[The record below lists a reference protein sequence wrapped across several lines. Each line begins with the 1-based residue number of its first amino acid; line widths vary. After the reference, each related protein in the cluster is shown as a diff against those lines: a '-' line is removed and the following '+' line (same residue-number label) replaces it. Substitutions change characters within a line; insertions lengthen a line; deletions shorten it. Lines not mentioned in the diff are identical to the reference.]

1 MKPGDII
8 SYLTMCQHEGV
19 NLQRGMNFRL
29 KGGLSVILMSLR
41 KNAPYA
47 DRVEENGKIL
57 IYEGHDVPKYKGLK
71 KNPKDID
78 QPRQTPFGG
87 LTENGKFFKAAEA
100 YKTKKA
106 SAEHV
111 KVYEKIRDGIW
122 TYSGIFKLIDAWEQV
137 EGKRKVFKFRLKITD
152 ENDDI
157 KEEIAPKDLEHNRI
171 IPNDVKLA
179 VWKRDKGKCV
189 VCGSNDNLHFDHD
202 IPFSKGGTSLKTE
215 NIQLMCA
222 RHNLNKHDRI
232 R

>member
-47 DRVEENGKIL
+47 DKVEENGKIL

-71 KNPKDID
+71 QDPKMLD
-78 QPRQTPFGG
+78 QPKHTPFGG
-87 LTENGKFFKAAEA
+87 LTENGKFSKAAEE
-100 YKTKKA
+100 YKLKKS
-106 SAEHV
+106 SAELV

-122 TYSGIFKLIDAWEQV
+122 TYSGIFKLVDAWEQV
-137 EGKRKVFKFRLKITD
+137 ESKRKVFKFKLEITD
-152 ENDDI
+152 DSDVKGRKPSE
-157 KEEIAPKDLEHNRI
+157 LEHTRL
-171 IPNDVKLA
+171 IPTDVKLA

-189 VCGSNDNLHFDHD
+189 TCGSSDNLHFDHD
-202 IPFSKGGTSLKTE
+202 IPFSKGGTSLKAE

-222 RHNLNKHDRI
+222 RHNLNKHDKI
-232 R
+232 I